1 MVFAVLSALG
11 IEWANDRGRIRE
23 DSAIGIIWSVGMA
36 IGVLFMS
43 LRPGYTSGDLSN
55 FLFGS
60 IVTVTRTDVQA
71 LAVLTLVVIVGTL
84 LWLRPVMYVA
94 FDRDFARSQG
104 IPTRLIS
111 YTMSALIAVTI
122 VLSIRIMGIVL
133 LISLLTIPVTIVNTF
148 TKSFRTLAPAAAAVA
163 VAGNLAGLALSYNFE
178 VSPGAAIIFT
188 LTVTLILVKLLTLL
202 VKNAA
207 APMKTIYKLVLKSYL
222 GPMVLTFFIIMFVLM
237 MNVLWRYIDELVG
250 KGLDPGTIIELLCYA
265 TINMIPMALPLATLL
280 AAIMTMGNLGENYEL
295 LAMKS
300 AGMSL
305 PKIMRP
311 LLVVVSILAVGS
323 FFIANN
329 LVPYA
334 NKNFPY
340 DIRHSPDEPDPRV
353 SGRAL
358 LQRHRRHEHP
368 RRTPESGNRAA
379 DRRTDL
385 RQPQRIGQY
394 DHDRRRFGLY
404 PALGRQALSGD
415 HALQRRTLRT
425 DPKFESVVQQ
435 KFPATQ

>member
-1 MVFAVLSALG
+1 
-11 IEWANDRGRIRE
+11 
-23 DSAIGIIWSVGMA
+23 MA

-148 TKSFRTLAPAAAAVA
+148 TKSFRTL

-202 VKNAA
+202 VK
-207 APMKTIYKLVLKSYL
+207 K
-222 GPMVLTFFIIMFVLM
+222 
-237 MNVLWRYIDELVG
+237 
-250 KGLDPGTIIELLCYA
+250 
-265 TINMIPMALPLATLL
+265 
-280 AAIMTMGNLGENYEL
+280 
-295 LAMKS
+295 
-300 AGMSL
+300 
-305 PKIMRP
+305 
-311 LLVVVSILAVGS
+311 
-323 FFIANN
+323 
-329 LVPYA
+329 
-334 NKNFPY
+334 
-340 DIRHSPDEPDPRV
+340 
-353 SGRAL
+353 
-358 LQRHRRHEHP
+358 
-368 RRTPESGNRAA
+368 
-379 DRRTDL
+379 
-385 RQPQRIGQY
+385 
-394 DHDRRRFGLY
+394 RRRADENHL
-404 PALGRQALSGD
+404 
-415 HALQRRTLRT
+415 
-425 DPKFESVVQQ
+425 
-435 KFPATQ
+435 